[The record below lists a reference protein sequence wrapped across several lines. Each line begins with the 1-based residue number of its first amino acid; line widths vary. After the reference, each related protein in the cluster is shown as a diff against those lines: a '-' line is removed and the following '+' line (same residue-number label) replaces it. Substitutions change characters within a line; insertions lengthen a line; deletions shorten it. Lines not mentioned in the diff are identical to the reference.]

1 MKTEAAND
9 IVETFKKL
17 NESISRFSE
26 DELNLVPY
34 QGSWTAGQVTQ
45 HIILASSGFPELF
58 AGKTEQTTRK
68 PDEKIKDIE
77 GLFLNFDIKMDAP
90 VFLIPEK
97 KEYIKNDLNRK
108 LHKIESE
115 LLDCAEKYDLTLTC
129 LDFQVPGFDTFTMY
143 EWIDFA
149 LVHTQRHTHQ
159 LNHIFKYITKG

>member
-1 MKTEAAND
+1 MNTDVQKN

-17 NESISRFSE
+17 NEIFSKFSE
-26 DELNLVPY
+26 NEINQIPF
-34 QGSWTAGQVTQ
+34 QGSWTPGQVVQ
-45 HIILASSGFPELF
+45 HIILACSGYPKLF
-58 AGKTEQTTRK
+58 GGKTEKTTRK

-77 GLFLNFDIKMDAP
+77 GLFLNFSIKMDSP

-97 KEYIKNDLNRK
+97 KEYSKNELSLELLR
-108 LHKIESE
+108 IESE

-129 LDFQVPGFDTFTMY
+129 LDFQVPGFDKFTMY

-159 LNHIFKYITKG
+159 LNTIFQYLTKL